1 MPPFVKQ
8 SEDQLL
14 ITLWLTGEDPPQR
27 IMLRTEHDNEE
38 MSVSMHKQRSRRQP
52 GVTAWRAAIDLS
64 SGQPRRR
71 TVSNCCG
78 TIASVGLHR
87 RASAECRRHDWSSL
101 PSMYRISAHNR
112 LRIRF
117 FIRILPDRFA
127 RSLPREAERDHVY
140 YHHAAGQEIILRDW
154 DEPVTAQAGGSTFY
168 GGDLDGI
175 AKNCRI

>member
-1 MPPFVKQ
+1 MSDPALGYGKVIRFSSQGNYDVKCMAPAGAPFVKQ
-8 SEDQLL
+8 SKDQLL

-38 MSVSMHKQRSRRQP
+38 MSVSMHKQRSQQQLASPHGVRRLISPADNP
-52 GVTAWRAAIDLS
+52 GGV
-64 SGQPRRR
+64 

-101 PSMYRISAHNR
+101 PSMYRISAHNG

-117 FIRILPDRFA
+117 LSDLP
-127 RSLPREAERDHVY
+127 
-140 YHHAAGQEIILRDW
+140 
-154 DEPVTAQAGGSTFY
+154 
-168 GGDLDGI
+168 
-175 AKNCRI
+175 